1 MIFRHKHMSTDGWFW
16 VLLLCV
22 AVLSVPF
29 APYLPR
35 IWFDEYQLIENLQ
48 CLLLILATFCSFYLS
63 GNRLSQMDRWLW
75 LGVGMVFLL
84 LVIRETNML
93 RGVLYPVDARWFGI
107 SNRTY
112 THFVMGVI
120 GLTALNYLIKGK
132 AQRWIPKGASFRL
145 MLLSGVVL
153 LWLQYIGEHGW
164 LNLGDLGI
172 IVEEGSE
179 LLMYVAMWVGALM
192 YGKPKIG
199 QALDTSS
206 LHAHGEQIP
215 IKQGELDCGGIF
227 KKPCH

>member
-1 MIFRHKHMSTDGWFW
+1 M
-16 VLLLCV
+16 L
-22 AVLSVPF
+22 VLSVWQSLESDGSVVV
-29 APYLPR
+29 AWGGYG
-35 IWFDEYQLIENLQ
+35 I
-48 CLLLILATFCSFYLS
+48 
-63 GNRLSQMDRWLW
+63 
-75 LGVGMVFLL
+75 LL

-93 RGVLYPVDARWFGI
+93 RGVLYPVDVIWFGI

-112 THFVMGVI
+112 THFVMGTI

-145 MLLSGVVL
+145 MILSGIVL
-153 LWLQYIGEHGW
+153 LLLKYIGEHAW

-179 LLMYVAMWVGALM
+179 LLMYVARWVGALM